1 MFRRTRFKDGIFAI
15 LATVAASIML
25 VALSIVYFGV
35 ILWVVKTASKFFFGE
50 GLETNW
56 AVLSAA
62 VLTAGSIIAGS
73 LRRW

>member
-1 MFRRTRFKDGIFAI
+1 MFGHAFRNSVLAI
-15 LATVAASIML
+15 LATVAASVLL
-25 VALSIVYFGV
+25 VILSIIYFGI

-73 LRRW
+73 MRR